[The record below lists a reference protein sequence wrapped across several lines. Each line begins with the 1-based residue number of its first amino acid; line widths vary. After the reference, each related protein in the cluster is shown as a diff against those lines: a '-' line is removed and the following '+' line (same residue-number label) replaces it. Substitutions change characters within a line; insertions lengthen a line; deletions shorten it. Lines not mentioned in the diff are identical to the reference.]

1 MVSLKNFTSE
11 MSEQEYHAH
20 SAWSYSQIARYARE
34 GFSAITNIHNPITA
48 TAAMEFGSL
57 LDAML
62 TQPEKVN
69 DMYAVLETTP
79 PPAEKG
85 VLDALMLRTTDAFE
99 SVPENTIISVM
110 DMVGYQPK
118 WKNDTRLAKV
128 ASYAK
133 YFNIRQSGK
142 KIVSQQDWND
152 AVEMVDIIHNDV
164 YLKDIF
170 GQGIK
175 NGMEYLYQ
183 MKIFFNVL
191 VEIDGD
197 EYVVD
202 MKAMP
207 DLVVVNHNDK
217 TIQPVDLKTSSLP
230 AYNFPDSFVKF
241 RYDIQ
246 ASIYTCALMRLR
258 DADTSYVDYKILPYL
273 FVDISREDKVPL
285 VFNYD
290 PLAEDQILGLS
301 YGEYHYK
308 HWTEL
313 LAEII
318 KYENEMAKVP
328 SYLTLDK
335 PNDIVSLL
343 NRTR

>member
-1 MVSLKNFTSE
+1 MISLKDFTANISE
-11 MSEQEYHAH
+11 KEYHEH
-20 SAWSYSQIARYARE
+20 PAWSYSQIARYARE
-34 GFSAITNIHNPITA
+34 GFSAIANIHNPIIPNA
-48 TAAMEFGSL
+48 SMEFGSL

-62 TQPEKVN
+62 TQPEEVN
-69 DMYAVLETTP
+69 NMYVVMDTVP

-85 VLDALMLRTTDAFE
+85 VLDALLLVTNQKFDEVSEQTLLM
-99 SVPENTIISVM
+99 VM
-110 DMVGYQPK
+110 DNVGYQSK
-118 WKNDTRLAKV
+118 WKNDTRIAKV
-128 ASYAK
+128 TSYANYYDIK
-133 YFNIRQSGK
+133 QSGK
-142 KIVSQQDWND
+142 KIVSQQDWTD
-152 AVEMVDIIHNDV
+152 AVEMTYIIHNDP

-170 GQGIK
+170 GYGVK

-191 VEIDGD
+191 VNIDGD
-197 EYVVD
+197 EYEIN

-230 AYNFPDSFVKF
+230 AYNFPESFIKF
-241 RYDIQ
+241 RYDYQ
-246 ASIYTCALMRLR
+246 ASIYTCAIDNLR
-258 DADTSYVDYKILPYL
+258 NADTAYKDYKILPYL

-290 PLAEDQILGLS
+290 PLDESQLNGLA
-301 YGEYHYK
+301 YGEYQYK
-308 HWTEL
+308 HWTDS

-318 KYENEMAKVP
+318 KYENERAKVP
-328 SYLTLDK
+328 SYINLEG

-343 NRTR
+343 NRAR

>member
-1 MVSLKNFTSE
+1 MISLKNFTSNITE
-11 MSEQEYHAH
+11 SEYHSH
-20 SAWSYSQIARYARE
+20 PAWSYSQIARYARE

-62 TQPEKVN
+62 TQPENVN
-69 DMYAVLETTP
+69 DMYVVLDSTP
-79 PPAEKG
+79 PPAETAAI
-85 VLDALMLRTTDAFE
+85 DALLTLTSFSKFEDIPERAFE
-99 SVPENTIISVM
+99 AATAT
-110 DMVGYQPK
+110 YQPK
-118 WKNDTRLAKV
+118 WKLDTKINKLAQYKD
-128 ASYAK
+128 YYELK
-133 YFNIRQSGK
+133 RSGK
-142 KIVSQQDWND
+142 KIVSREDWND
-152 AVEMVDIIHNDV
+152 AAEMANIIHNDI

-175 NGMEYLYQ
+175 NGIEYLYQ
-183 MKIFFNVL
+183 MKIFFDVL

-197 EYVVD
+197 ECCVN

-230 AYNFPDSFVKF
+230 AYNFPESFIKF

-246 ASIYTCALMRLR
+246 ASIYTCALMNLKN
-258 DADTSYVDYKILPYL
+258 ADTSYVDYKILPYL

-290 PLAEDQILGLS
+290 PLSEEQIQGLS

-318 KYENEMAKVP
+318 KYENEAAKVP
-328 SYLTLDK
+328 SYLALDK
-335 PNDIVSLL
+335 PNDIVELL
-343 NRTR
+343 NRAR

>member
-1 MVSLKNFTSE
+1 MISLKNFTSE

-62 TQPEKVN
+62 TQPDKVN
-69 DMYAVLETTP
+69 DMYVVLDATP
-79 PPAEKG
+79 PPAEKAAIDS
-85 VLDALMLRTTDAFE
+85 LIALTSFTKFEDIPEQAFE
-99 SVPENTIISVM
+99 AATAS
-110 DMVGYQPK
+110 YQPK
-118 WKNDTRLAKV
+118 WYLDTKIKKLAQYKD
-128 ASYAK
+128 Y
-133 YFNIRQSGK
+133 YEIRRSGK
-142 KIVSQQDWND
+142 KIVSREDWND
-152 AVEMVDIIHNDV
+152 AVEMTNIIHNDI

-170 GQGIK
+170 GQGTKDGI
-175 NGMEYLYQ
+175 EYLYQ

-191 VEIDGD
+191 VNIDGD
-197 EYVVD
+197 EFDID

-207 DLVVVNHNDK
+207 DLVVVNHNEK

-230 AYNFPDSFVKF
+230 AYNFPESFIKF

-246 ASIYTCALMRLR
+246 ASIYTCAIANLR
-258 DADTSYVDYKILPYL
+258 NADTSYNDYKILPYL

-290 PLAEDQILGLS
+290 PLAEDQVNGLS

-308 HWTEL
+308 HWTDL
-313 LAEII
+313 LSEII

-328 SYLTLDK
+328 SYLALDK
-335 PNDIVSLL
+335 PNDIVELL
-343 NRTR
+343 NRAR

>member
-1 MVSLKNFTSE
+1 MTSLKDYTSQI
-11 MSEQEYHAH
+11 SEKDYHAH

-62 TQPEKVN
+62 TQPENVN
-69 DMYAVLETTP
+69 DMYAVLENTP
-79 PPAEKG
+79 PPAEKAAI
-85 VLDALMLRTTDAFE
+85 DALISLTSFNKFEDIPEQAFE
-99 SVPENTIISVM
+99 AATAT
-110 DMVGYQPK
+110 YQPK
-118 WKNDTRLAKV
+118 WKLDTKINKLAQYKD
-128 ASYAK
+128 YYDLK
-133 YFNIRQSGK
+133 RSGK
-142 KIVSQQDWND
+142 KIVSREDWND
-152 AVEMVDIIHNDV
+152 AVEMTNIIHNDV

-175 NGMEYLYQ
+175 NGVEYLYQ
-183 MKIFFNVL
+183 MKIFFDVL

-197 EYVVD
+197 EYCVN

-230 AYNFPDSFVKF
+230 AYNFPESFIKF

-246 ASIYTCALMRLR
+246 ASIYTCALMNLKNT
-258 DADTSYVDYKILPYL
+258 DTSYVGYKILPYL

-290 PLAEDQILGLS
+290 PLDEDQIQGLS

-328 SYLTLDK
+328 SYLTIDK
-335 PNDIVSLL
+335 PNDIIELL
-343 NRTR
+343 NRAR

>member
-1 MVSLKNFTSE
+1 MISLKNFTSE
-11 MSEQEYHAH
+11 MSESEYH
-20 SAWSYSQIARYARE
+20 SNPAWSYSQIARYARE

-62 TQPEKVN
+62 TQPDKVN
-69 DMYAVLETTP
+69 DMYVVLETTP
-79 PPAEKG
+79 PPAEKAAIDS
-85 VLDALMLRTTDAFE
+85 LITLTSFNKFEDIPEQAFE
-99 SVPENTIISVM
+99 AATAT
-110 DMVGYQPK
+110 YQPR
-118 WKNDTRLAKV
+118 WGLDTKIKKLAQYKD
-128 ASYAK
+128 Y
-133 YFNIRQSGK
+133 YEIRRSGK
-142 KIVSQQDWND
+142 KIVSREDWND
-152 AVEMVDIIHNDV
+152 AVEMTYIIHNDV

-175 NGMEYLYQ
+175 NGVEYLYQ

-197 EYVVD
+197 EYVVN

-217 TIQPVDLKTSSLP
+217 TIQPIDLKTSSLP
-230 AYNFPDSFVKF
+230 AYNFPDSFIKF

-258 DADTSYVDYKILPYL
+258 DVDTSYVDYKILPYL

-290 PLAEDQILGLS
+290 PLDGDQILGLS

-318 KYENEMAKVP
+318 KYENESAKVP
-328 SYLTLDK
+328 SYLSLDK
-335 PNDIVSLL
+335 PNDIVEIL
-343 NRTR
+343 NRAR